1 MIYVTSD
8 LHGYPK
14 DKFLRFLSD
23 SGFSDKDELY
33 VLGDVIDRNGDG
45 GIEMLRWIMGQPNVH
60 FVLGN
65 HEDMMLQCSFI
76 FDEITDQS
84 IKDLSEEEMG
94 ALLNWLENG
103 AKPTIDSLRTLFR
116 EEPDAIP
123 ELLAFLEDAPLY
135 ESLEIAGRK
144 YILTHAGLGHFEQGK
159 DLFDYDSDDLLWFR
173 PELTTRYD
181 DATTVV
187 FGHTPVTAFGLE
199 YEDKMLKTETWID
212 IDTGAAHGRHPMLL
226 RLDDEKAFYMKE

>member
-1 MIYVTSD
+1 M
-8 LHGYPK
+8 
-14 DKFLRFLSD
+14 
-23 SGFSDKDELY
+23 
-33 VLGDVIDRNGDG
+33 LGDVIDRNGDG

-65 HEDMMLQCSFI
+65 HEDMMLECSFI

-84 IKDLSEEEMG
+84 IKDLSEDEMG

-135 ESLEIAGRK
+135 ETLEITGRK
-144 YILTHAGLGHFEQGK
+144 YILSHAGLGHFEQGK
-159 DLFDYDSDDLLWFR
+159 NLFDYDSDDLLWFR
-173 PELTTRYD
+173 PELATRYD
-181 DATTVV
+181 NAAMVV
-187 FGHTPVTAFGLE
+187 FGHTPVAAFGLE

>member
-8 LHGYPK
+8 LHGFPHN
-14 DKFLRFLSD
+14 DFLTLLRQAKFSGDDFL
-23 SGFSDKDELY
+23 F

-60 FVLGN
+60 FLLGN
-65 HEDMMLQCSFI
+65 HEDMMLECSFI
-76 FDEITDQS
+76 FDKITDQS
-84 IKDLSEEEMG
+84 IKDLSEDEMG

-187 FGHTPVTAFGLE
+187 FGHTPVASFGSE
-199 YEDKMLKTETWID
+199 YEDKMLKTETRID
-212 IDTGAAHGRHPMLL
+212 IDAGAAHGRHPMLL
-226 RLDDEKAFYMKE
+226 RLDDEKAFI

>member
-14 DKFLRFLSD
+14 DSFLRFLSD
-23 SGFSDKDELY
+23 SGFSDNDELY
-33 VLGDVIDRNGDG
+33 VLGDVINRNGDG

-65 HEDMMLQCSFI
+65 HEDMMLECSFI

-84 IKDLSEEEMG
+84 IKDLSEDEMG

-123 ELLAFLEDAPLY
+123 ELLAFLEDVPLY
-135 ESLEIAGRK
+135 ESLEIAGWK

-187 FGHTPVTAFGLE
+187 FGHTPVASFGSE

-212 IDTGAAHGRHPMLL
+212 IDTGAAHGHHPMLL

>member
-23 SGFSDKDELY
+23 SGFSDNDELY

-65 HEDMMLQCSFI
+65 HEDMMLECSFI

-84 IKDLSEEEMG
+84 IKDLSEDEMG

-116 EEPDAIP
+116 EEMDK
-123 ELLAFLEDAPLY
+123 FLERNAITKAEYTKSLGDLTRKMGM
-135 ESLEIAGRK
+135 ESLANNEERC
-144 YILTHAGLGHFEQGK
+144 
-159 DLFDYDSDDLLWFR
+159 
-173 PELTTRYD
+173 
-181 DATTVV
+181 
-187 FGHTPVTAFGLE
+187 
-199 YEDKMLKTETWID
+199 
-212 IDTGAAHGRHPMLL
+212 
-226 RLDDEKAFYMKE
+226 